1 MCGGLGCLISYL
13 QLVLVVSAYLFNL
26 AAAKKM
32 GRGRGKGGEREG
44 KGRKGLLL
52 KLISSASNQNVN
64 LFKSKWFDLNEYK
77 IFMKSNWRCYPVVFI
92 YRYVTYCLGYGCL
105 CRDFSFGRTIA
116 AISNFCVLFQGLKNQ
131 ENKRD
136 NFFKPRKT
144 NR

>member
-13 QLVLVVSAYLFNL
+13 QLVLVVSAYLFNFT
-26 AAAKKM
+26 AAKKSGERE
-32 GRGRGKGGEREG
+32 GRGRGKGG
-44 KGRKGLLL
+44 KDFYL
-52 KLISSASNQNVN
+52 KSSPLPAIKMSTSLNQND
-64 LFKSKWFDLNEYK
+64 STMNEYK
-77 IFMKSNWRCYPVVFI
+77 IFMKSNGRCYPVDFI

-144 NR
+144 HR